1 MDSHYLFPYLSH
13 IPYNYYLMYPCYIVY
28 HTLCIS
34 KLNASILSR
43 IPAVECSA
51 LATLDWS
58 GLCCLQL
65 GHELLHRR
73 GWEVQ
78 REVNDTRCVR
88 LKLRGDDNLSDRFMR
103 FISKTKRKNY
113 SFYLFFEEVHLWD
126 PLILIHF
133 VTLSF
138 VVLVGQFVF
147 SVTGPMKSHGVFL
160 PETNSSTSHLPGSY
174 RPPKR
179 KRTHLPTIRV
189 STQK

>member
-1 MDSHYLFPYLSH
+1 MLNRKQSWLTPAPKPYNLYYAQVSIMDSHYLFPYLSH

-78 REVNDTRCVR
+78 HEVNDTRCVR
-88 LKLRGDDNLSDRFMR
+88 LKLRGDDNLSDKFMR
-103 FISKTKRKNY
+103 FISKTKRKNTLFI
-113 SFYLFFEEVHLWD
+113 SFLRKCICGI
-126 PLILIHF
+126 P
-133 VTLSF
+133 SF
-138 VVLVGQFVF
+138 
-147 SVTGPMKSHGVFL
+147 
-160 PETNSSTSHLPGSY
+160 
-174 RPPKR
+174 
-179 KRTHLPTIRV
+179 
-189 STQK
+189 